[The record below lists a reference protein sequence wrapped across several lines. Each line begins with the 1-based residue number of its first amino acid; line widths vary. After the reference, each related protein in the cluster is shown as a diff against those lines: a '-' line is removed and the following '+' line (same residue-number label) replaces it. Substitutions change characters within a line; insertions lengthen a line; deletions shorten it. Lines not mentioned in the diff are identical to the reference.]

1 MRQRAKSAEEN
12 LAQTCAWIEGRLNEL
27 IAQLPGFAGRYR
39 IQPGSAR
46 LPWKRAFEVDFIVE
60 EEIGI

>member
-27 IAQLPGFAGRYR
+27 IAQLPGLAGRYR
-39 IQPGSAR
+39 IQ
-46 LPWKRAFEVDFIVE
+46 PWKRAFEVDFTVE